1 MLKKLIMFSV
11 IFLLTVSGMAI
22 GEEKK
27 ERRAPRAVSEVV
39 DIEAKVEAV
48 DYEKREV
55 LLRGPMGNLVTVE
68 AGDNVK
74 RLNEIKAGDSVHAK
88 FFTYLQAEFRDP
100 TEEEVATPLVILEDT
115 VKTVKDL
122 PPGAAAGS
130 LIKAVVSIEIIDR
143 PDTMVTVKGP
153 RGNYVSI
160 PVADAKL
167 LEDLKIG
174 EIVILTYVDSVA
186 LVLEKKGE

>member
-1 MLKKLIMFSV
+1 
-11 IFLLTVSGMAI
+11 MAI
-22 GEEKK
+22 GEGKK